1 MSHFDDVLIELAQNY
16 KFLTRKQAEVIRGEM
31 ESGAG
36 AAGELMLARH
46 FLTQNQLT
54 KLEAEAEVHAGG
66 PDATQRLSPASVVI
80 PPAAPRPIQVPS
92 PAPAGMAPSPI
103 AQPRP
108 VAPAA
113 PAAMPAPKPAPAAA
127 PAPVAAPAPRPAAAV
142 NPNGPRTLP
151 DFLRLARHW
160 GCSDL
165 HLTVGRVP
173 FVRLGGQIRYLEGYA
188 EELTPE
194 RAEELNFSALS
205 DRQAELARL
214 DQSIDFSLELPGA
227 QRYRCNMFK
236 QRLGWDGSYRIV
248 RDSIPTIEELNLPP
262 VARTLTEY
270 HQGMVLVTGPAGSG
284 KTTTMAAMVD
294 LVNRNRDDH
303 IITIEDPIEYV
314 HSPKRCAVT
323 QREVGRHTESFARSL
338 RAALRED
345 PDIIMIGELRD
356 QETISISISAAETG
370 HLVFGSLHT
379 SSAARTVS
387 RILDVFPP
395 AQQQQVCTMISES
408 IRGVLSQQLVPRKDQ
423 KGVVLALEVLIFNSG
438 VAQLVRE
445 GRTYQLQ
452 NQMQAGKKVGMKMMD
467 EALME
472 LFTAGVI
479 TGAEAYS
486 RAENKTPF
494 EMHKNS

>member
-1 MSHFDDVLIELAQNY
+1 VSRFDDVLIELAQNY

-36 AAGELMLARH
+36 AAADLMLARH
-46 FLTQNQLT
+46 FLTENQLS
-54 KLEAEAEVHAGG
+54 KLAAEAEMHAGG
-66 PDATQRLSPASVVI
+66 PDATQRLSPAPQSVVI
-80 PPAAPRPIQVPS
+80 PPAAPAPIAT
-92 PAPAGMAPSPI
+92 PA

-108 VAPAA
+108 
-113 PAAMPAPKPAPAAA
+113 MAPAAA
-127 PAPVAAPAPRPAAAV
+127 PASAPAPRPAPAVAPAAAPAAAPPPAPAPRPAVAV
-142 NPNGPRTLP
+142 NPNGPKTLP

-165 HLTVGRVP
+165 HLSVGRVP
-173 FVRLGGQIRYLEGYA
+173 FVRLGGQIRYLDGYA
-188 EELTPE
+188 DVLTAE
-194 RAEELNFSALS
+194 RSEELNFSGLS

-214 DQSIDFSLELPGA
+214 DQSIDFSLELPGP

-248 RDSIPTIEELNLPP
+248 RDSIPSIEELNLPP
-262 VARTLTEY
+262 VTRTLTEY

-314 HSPKRCAVT
+314 HPPKRCAVT

-408 IRGVLSQQLVPRKDQ
+408 IRGVLSQQLVPRRDQ

-445 GRTYQLQ
+445 GKTYQLQ
-452 NQMQAGKKVGMKMMD
+452 NQMQAGKKIGMKMMD

-472 LFTAGVI
+472 LFTAGTI

-486 RAENKTPF
+486 RADNKQPF
-494 EMHKNS
+494 ELHKNS